1 MKTVSIDKTII
12 RVSVKCHLTDL
23 QYNGGPGLT
32 PADHMKVG
40 EVLQLCFGN
49 YKRRVPAD
57 VCTAQWGFKA
67 WADFIEAWADFT
79 GDPKWIM

>member
-1 MKTVSIDKTII
+1 MKAVSIDKAII

-49 YKRRVPAD
+49 YKCRVPD

-67 WADFIEAWADFT
+67 WADFI